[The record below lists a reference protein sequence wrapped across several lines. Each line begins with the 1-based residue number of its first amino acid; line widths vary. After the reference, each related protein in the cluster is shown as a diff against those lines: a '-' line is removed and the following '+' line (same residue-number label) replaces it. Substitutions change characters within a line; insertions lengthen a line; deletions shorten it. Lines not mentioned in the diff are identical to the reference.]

1 MGPRRKPSANLACLR
16 VLQTEP
22 ASNGAWT
29 CRFWNPYTQTSSFGV
44 RYPNNQFG
52 EFFLRPRHPKKRV
65 DRSPL
70 SDLTKSHQRLM
81 MFEWQDIQNQYIP
94 ESSNV
99 GVSQHE
105 PPLCILRFTSDRGS
119 WIVRHANVLRHWIWL
134 DRIFKFDPRLV
145 SPWKLQGIC
154 FFLSDLTSAW
164 WMIFCKKFLASLL
177 AMFHKDWT
185 CVNSMTCIRCIY
197 INTILQYYIF
207 SFNSSSILLNHLSPS
222 LFPIFVFLSYLG
234 SRYEQSASL
243 QFSSLE
249 SWSTDTCTTESLRWD
264 SRKSSRH
271 DVVGE
276 AGDSWVY
283 ITPWWLSWSNWE
295 SHEKHIFGHGY
306 FQIQMGCNLIR
317 PWSQLL
323 RYQWLKDLGGFDYAS
338 SIIHSHVHTMPI
350 VLSHLYS
357 WNTDCP
363 SWYDQSLYD

>member
-197 INTILQYYIF
+197 IYIYKYHITVLYIF
-207 SFNSSSILLNHLSPS
+207 LQ
-222 LFPIFVFLSYLG
+222 LFQHFVEPPFTIFVSHL
-234 SRYEQSASL
+234 R
-243 QFSSLE
+243 FSQLPRFKVWAKRFAPILVPWVVVNRHLYDRIIE
-249 SWSTDTCTTESLRWD
+249 VGFPEI
-264 SRKSSRH
+264 KSSWR
-271 DVVGE
+271 
-276 AGDSWVY
+276 SWR
-283 ITPWWLSWSNWE
+283 SR
-295 SHEKHIFGHGY
+295 G
-306 FQIQMGCNLIR
+306 
-317 PWSQLL
+317 
-323 RYQWLKDLGGFDYAS
+323 
-338 SIIHSHVHTMPI
+338 
-350 VLSHLYS
+350 
-357 WNTDCP
+357 
-363 SWYDQSLYD
+363 